1 MLISLLLKKA
11 LPFAL
16 TFVVGTALGGLTW
29 LFGGSEKRPE
39 AEPLVTRTYDFKG
52 RCGSRSSRRHRL
64 VAETRPLF
72 INYKPV
78 VSYPAARGFE
88 AKDVASARVEVT
100 FGAEGR
106 VTQVRPLSLS
116 FEGPGESLVR
126 VKAMWEA
133 VAEAAHRIEFTPE
146 TVEGAPVT
154 VTRVIEM
161 DFAPAYR

>member
-1 MLISLLLKKA
+1 MIISLLLKKA

-29 LFGGSEKRPE
+29 LFGGSEKK
-39 AEPLVTRTYDFKG
+39 AETVIVTRTYEYG
-52 RCGSRSSRRHRL
+52 RRCRMRSHRL
-64 VAETRPLF
+64 VAETKALA
-72 INYKPV
+72 IHYKPV

-88 AKDVASARVEVT
+88 ADDVASARVEVT

-106 VTQVRPLSLS
+106 VAQVRPLSVS
-116 FEGPGESLVR
+116 FKGRDESLVR

-133 VAEAAHRIEFTPE
+133 VEKAAQRIEFTPE
-146 TVEGAPVT
+146 TVDGVPVT
-154 VTRVIEM
+154 VTRVVEM